1 ELNVPILADLPGAK
15 ELSFNAASRYSKYNT
30 FGNTTNNKFGLKW
43 KPIDQLL
50 VRATYAEGFRA
61 PTIDNLYGGSSQTFA
76 YFTDPC
82 DTDFGLAASD
92 PATAQRCAAALG
104 ALAPNFRQLKQ
115 GYVPAEGQDEQ
126 SPVPFNAV
134 SNPNLTPEKSKSK
147 TV

>member
-1 ELNVPILADLPGAK
+1 
-15 ELSFNAASRYSKYNT
+15 
-30 FGNTTNNKFGLKW
+30 
-43 KPIDQLL
+43 
-50 VRATYAEGFRA
+50 
-61 PTIDNLYGGSSQTFA
+61 
-76 YFTDPC
+76 TDPC

-147 TV
+147 TVGLVWSPTFAQGLNMSLDWWNIKITNTIVTDDPTTQLNDCYVLGIADRCNSFTRDATRGIVTNLTYA